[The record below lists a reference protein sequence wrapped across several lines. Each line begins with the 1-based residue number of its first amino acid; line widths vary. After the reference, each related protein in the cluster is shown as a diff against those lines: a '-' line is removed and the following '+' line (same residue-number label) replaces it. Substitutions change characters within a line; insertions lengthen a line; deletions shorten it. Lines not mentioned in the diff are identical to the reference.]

1 MSRHRYLPHTDA
13 DVAAMLERYG
23 DRMVMC
29 DRMPEALAMDMGNQM
44 YTVILDTAE
53 QRDEF
58 IHFVQ
63 TLA

>member
-1 MSRHRYLPHTDA
+1 
-13 DVAAMLERYG
+13 
-23 DRMVMC
+23 MVMC

-44 YTVILDTAE
+44 YTVILDTAD

-58 IHFVQ
+58 IRFVQ